1 VTPSTP
7 AAPEVAGGVTEETN
21 GNDENKAIE
30 DALKKETSGEKETLV
45 DDLNAE
51 IDGDEEEESH
61 FEHLKEGT
69 ESGNLPQR
77 SRNAGTA
84 PKNDLSLDK
93 EGDEVRTEDLENTN
107 HGSKEP
113 QYDYSVM
120 DELLD
125 FFDQETIEPILC
137 GYFNKVIQSLV
148 TKASSKAKV
157 LSYLLIHR
165 KGDVFDLLLKH
176 MQHHSLAQLMVELM
190 QIKITGSQSSAMG
203 SSARGRVSSDFDNK
217 TDDGEESKDEKEG
230 KDNLTPQEQAML
242 DILNLKR

>member
-1 VTPSTP
+1 MIDYYSRFPFVAADILSSSAKLSDLFIQEKEEALPPLESPEVITTPATP
-7 AAPEVAGGVTEETN
+7 AAPEVPTTVTEETVSG

-51 IDGDEEEESH
+51 IDGDEEDESN
-61 FEHLKEGT
+61 FEHLKEGGT

-77 SRNAGTA
+77 SRNAGTSA

-107 HGSKEP
+107 QGSKEP

-125 FFDQETIEPILC
+125 FFDQDSIEPILC
-137 GYFNKVIQSLV
+137 GYFNKVVQSLV
-148 TKASSKAKV
+148 TKASSKQKV
-157 LSYLLIHR
+157 LAYLLIHR
-165 KGDVFDLLLKH
+165 KGDIFDMLLKH
-176 MQHHSLAQLMVELM
+176 MQHHSLA
-190 QIKITGSQSSAMG
+190 
-203 SSARGRVSSDFDNK
+203 
-217 TDDGEESKDEKEG
+217 
-230 KDNLTPQEQAML
+230 
-242 DILNLKR
+242 